1 MLLGTDQLN
10 TTFLWNL
17 FPGNHIRNKK
27 TWQYGNRFF
36 SLILPICQH
45 FFWQTVEF
53 IAKQKQNWHN
63 LSNNLP
69 PLPPLSSWDIKRSSS
84 GRWWTATV
92 SSKGWPDSN
101 QSEDWLTP
109 IDRSHWPR
117 NVCKQGNQST
127 SHSTDNLT
135 AGRVHCTVT
144 EKLTGRFL
152 LSGSAGRRLYCLVI
166 WQAGKT
172 KTIKTIL

>member
-17 FPGNHIRNKK
+17 FTGNHIRNKK
-27 TWQYGNRFF
+27 NWQYGNRFF

-69 PLPPLSSWDIKRSSS
+69 PPTQFPRHKEELIRQMMNGHSQF
-84 GRWWTATV
+84 
-92 SSKGWPDSN
+92 KGLAILQP
-101 QSEDWLTP
+101 ERGLTP

-152 LSGSAGRRLYCLVI
+152 
-166 WQAGKT
+166 
-172 KTIKTIL
+172 